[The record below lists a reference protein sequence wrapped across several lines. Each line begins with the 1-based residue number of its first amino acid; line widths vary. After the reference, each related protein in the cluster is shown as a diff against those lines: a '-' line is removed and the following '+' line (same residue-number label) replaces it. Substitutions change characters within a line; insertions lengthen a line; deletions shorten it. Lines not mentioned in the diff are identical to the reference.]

1 MTPSLSDSGMAP
13 GSGDQLSQNRSP
25 LADDRVFVPHRAG
38 WLLVRAKCPPI
49 LKKSPPPYEVMPL
62 SRTVGT
68 IVSAS
73 RGPKAISVA
82 TTRDNEN
89 ALAFRVFAG

>member
-1 MTPSLSDSGMAP
+1 MSADTKEVPAAIR
-13 GSGDQLSQNRSP
+13 GDAAIPNR
-25 LADDRVFVPHRAG
+25 R
-38 WLLVRAKCPPI
+38 
-49 LKKSPPPYEVMPL
+49 E
-62 SRTVGT
+62 